1 VGRGQSPPFMYT
13 LLINFMN
20 ITNKTTLQRNLD
32 ALERRATKTIQ
43 ALQHTANALNAA
55 YDSIWSLPED
65 QLLEC
70 LQTLVDTNKFEEIFG
85 VHLAAATGINSLLDA
100 VEASGARAKVGVG
113 RPYLITDGVVSFPT
127 PEPLPEGYDVV
138 FAEDGSAEITY
149 TPPVVEEVEEVV
161 EDIPFVDEEEI

>member
-1 VGRGQSPPFMYT
+1 
-13 LLINFMN
+13 MN

-32 ALERRATKTIQ
+32 ALEKRVTKATQ
-43 ALQHTANALNAA
+43 ALQNTANSLNAA
-55 YDSIWSLPED
+55 YDSVWSLPED

-100 VEASGARAKVGVG
+100 VQASGTRAKVGAG
-113 RPYLITDGVVSFPT
+113 RPYVIIDGVVSFPE
-127 PEPLPEGYDVV
+127 PEPLP
-138 FAEDGSAEITY
+138 
-149 TPPVVEEVEEVV
+149 TPDPLPIPEFDEE

>member
-1 VGRGQSPPFMYT
+1 MYT

-149 TPPVVEEVEEVV
+149 TPPVVEEVEEEVEEVV